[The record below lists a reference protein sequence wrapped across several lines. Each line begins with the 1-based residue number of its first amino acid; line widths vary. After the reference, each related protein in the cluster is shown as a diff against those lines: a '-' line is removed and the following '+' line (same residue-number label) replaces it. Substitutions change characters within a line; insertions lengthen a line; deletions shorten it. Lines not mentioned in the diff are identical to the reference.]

1 MTIAPTGT
9 TTARPRPTVASKP
22 SSDQILIKRIAGG
35 DQPALRTL
43 IVRHQQLLFRYL
55 VRITRDPTLAKDLL
69 NDVFFEV
76 WLQAAK
82 FEARSAVS
90 TWLLGIGRLK
100 ALAALRRRTCSEL
113 NDSTT
118 STIVDPADNPEI
130 ALQKKNNDEVLRQCI
145 AALSPAQGQVIN
157 LVYYHEKSVSEV
169 AEIIGI
175 PEATV
180 KSRMFYARKQLA
192 HLVMAA

>member
-1 MTIAPTGT
+1 MTTALTGT
-9 TTARPRPTVASKP
+9 TTVHPRQPVTSRN
-22 SSDQILIKRIAGG
+22 STDQALIKWIADG
-35 DQPALRTL
+35 DQPALRML
-43 IVRHQQLLFRYL
+43 IVRHQKSLYRFL
-55 VRITRDPTLAKDLL
+55 VRITGDPTLAKDLL

-76 WLQAAK
+76 WLQAGK
-82 FEARSAVS
+82 FEGRSAVS

-100 ALAALRRRTCSEL
+100 ALAALRRRTCAEL
-113 NDSTT
+113 NDSTA
-118 STIVDPADNPEI
+118 SAIVDPSDNPEI
-130 ALQKKNNDEVLRQCI
+130 ALQKKYSQEALRQCI
-145 AALSPAQGQVIN
+145 AALSPAQGQVID

-192 HLVMAA
+192 HLVTAA